1 LSLSEKLA
9 RYLIMN
15 MSQCVG
21 DKERNTSS
29 DLQEKVINVVVE
41 TLKVDRNK
49 VSPEDRF
56 VEDLG
61 ADSLDQVEL
70 VMAFEA
76 AFDCEIPQE
85 EAEKITS
92 VSQAVAYLGKALEG
106 QSGFK
111 EKSH

>member
-1 LSLSEKLA
+1 
-9 RYLIMN
+9 
-15 MSQCVG
+15 MSQGVG
-21 DKERNTSS
+21 EKNKGNSS

-49 VSPEDRF
+49 VSPEDKF

-85 EAEKITS
+85 DAERITS
-92 VSQAVAYLGKALEG
+92 VSQAVAYLKKSLE
-106 QSGFK
+106 SK
-111 EKSH
+111 PATR